1 MLARV
6 VLCYLPG
13 REREPVGLADLVC
26 QVANGCRRI
35 PKSVPG
41 VLASRELFSRTLF
54 GPFESGHQIIAIRS
68 FAAVPHIVGTYLPE
82 EPLYLA
88 SLLIPIMV
96 LHVEK
101 QPEFKA
107 WIGVGDINAPV
118 FA

>member
-1 MLARV
+1 MPARV
-6 VLCYLPG
+6 VFLFVRP
-13 REREPVGLADLVC
+13 RREPVGLADLVC

-41 VLASRELFSRTLF
+41 VLASRKLCFRTLF
-54 GPFESGHQIIAIRS
+54 GPFDSDHQIIAIRS
-68 FAAVPHIVGTYLPE
+68 FAAVPHLVGTYLPE

-88 SLLIPIMV
+88 SLLIPIMI
-96 LHVEK
+96 LHVEN

-107 WIGVGDINAPV
+107 WIGAGDMNAPV

>member
-1 MLARV
+1 MPARV
-6 VLCYLPG
+6 VFYLSG
-13 REREPVGLADLVC
+13 RDASLLAWRIWYVRWPT
-26 QVANGCRRI
+26 GCRRI

-41 VLASRELFSRTLF
+41 VLASRKLCFRTLF
-54 GPFESGHQIIAIRS
+54 GLFDSDHQIIAIRS

-88 SLLIPIMV
+88 SLLIPIMI
-96 LHVEK
+96 LHVEN

-107 WIGVGDINAPV
+107 WIGAGDMNAPV